1 MALDPQSSLL
11 LWNKAEHY
19 LFSSSLT
26 DQNQVPSELATEG
39 ARFNATIFDQASPGG
54 REDPSNEEEGSWPV
68 REDWCSS
75 VEAASSCM

>member
-26 DQNQVPSELATEG
+26 DQNQVPSELATEDLMQQSSIRQAQEVEKILQMRKKEAGLCVKTG
-39 ARFNATIFDQASPGG
+39 AHL
-54 REDPSNEEEGSWPV
+54 
-68 REDWCSS
+68 
-75 VEAASSCM
+75 